1 MQKLA
6 ILLLLACAACTTR
19 ADGPPSQSVS
29 APAAAGNVQA
39 AAPAPASS
47 ASGTLRSIHAL
58 IGKASCLSDNQC
70 QVLPIGAKSCGGPAG
85 YLAWSNVSTDGAELQ
100 ALAERYKTEQQAD
113 NERAGRISTCRVL
126 PQPPAACRAN
136 ICQLVQVSA
145 AR

>member
-19 ADGPPSQSVS
+19 ADGPPSRSVS
-29 APAAAGNVQA
+29 APAAADNMQA
-39 AAPAPASS
+39 AAPS

-58 IGKASCLSDNQC
+58 IGKPSCLSDSQC

-100 ALAERYKTEQQAD
+100 ALAERYKAEQQAD